1 MKYKLIGNN
10 FYFFPLD
17 QVLQNR
23 GISRELFEVDE
34 SKVLDY
40 NGLDNINEGVNL
52 LLRHLKNNS
61 NINLVVDSDVDGNTS
76 GAIIYRYIKKI
87 KPNANITYLV
97 HEGKEHGL
105 SHDIHIEEDCDL
117 VILPDSSSNDYLYH
131 KILKDLDKQILIMD
145 HHEAERKSEY
155 AIVINNQL
163 SDYPNK
169 DLSGVGVTWQFCR
182 ALDDKFCTSYT
193 DRLLD
198 LVALGNIS
206 CDNGSVH
213 SLDNLISRTCV
224 KIADTDK
231 RKTAVLDILVKHCSC
246 FGKILILKGKIFLEG
261 ECVNRNRNISSC
273 QIG

>member
-23 GISRELFEVDE
+23 GISKELFEVDE

-105 SHDIHIEEDCDL
+105 SHDIHIEEDCNL
-117 VILPDSSSNDYLYH
+117 VILPDSSSNDY
-131 KILKDLDKQILIMD
+131 
-145 HHEAERKSEY
+145 
-155 AIVINNQL
+155 
-163 SDYPNK
+163 
-169 DLSGVGVTWQFCR
+169 
-182 ALDDKFCTSYT
+182 
-193 DRLLD
+193 
-198 LVALGNIS
+198 
-206 CDNGSVH
+206 
-213 SLDNLISRTCV
+213 
-224 KIADTDK
+224 
-231 RKTAVLDILVKHCSC
+231 
-246 FGKILILKGKIFLEG
+246 
-261 ECVNRNRNISSC
+261 
-273 QIG
+273 